1 MFLLVGG
8 VSFKRLKTPRK
19 LMVSNLPG
27 FSSFLPYIVP
37 GGVDIWGEK
46 V

>member
-27 FSSFLPYIVP
+27 FSSFLPYRP
-37 GGVDIWGEK
+37 GGVDIWDEK